1 MAYRITDDECTA
13 CGVCEP
19 ECPVECI
26 SEKDDGKRIIDED
39 VCTSCAAC
47 ADVCPV
53 ECIHEV

>member
-1 MAYRITDDECTA
+1 MAYRINGDECTG

-26 SEKDDGKRIIDED
+26 SEKEGGIRIIDEEE
-39 VCTSCAAC
+39 CTSCGAC

-53 ECIHEV
+53 ECISEV